1 MSLPWESVPPEMENG
16 LPHPCEHWFTMTIL
30 HIKSR
35 NHNNHS

>member
-16 LPHPCEHWFTMTIL
+16 LPHPCEHRFAMTIL
-30 HIKSR
+30 YIEFR